1 MGDAAR
7 SAPVLKGQSW
17 SIGMNK
23 DAQTVANFLKFYNPS
38 IVGGSLGSHIGEV
51 SQKEK
56 IQIDSY
62 HAMI

>member
-1 MGDAAR
+1 
-7 SAPVLKGQSW
+7 
-17 SIGMNK
+17 MNK

-56 IQIDSY
+56 ITNLFLSCNDL
-62 HAMI
+62 M